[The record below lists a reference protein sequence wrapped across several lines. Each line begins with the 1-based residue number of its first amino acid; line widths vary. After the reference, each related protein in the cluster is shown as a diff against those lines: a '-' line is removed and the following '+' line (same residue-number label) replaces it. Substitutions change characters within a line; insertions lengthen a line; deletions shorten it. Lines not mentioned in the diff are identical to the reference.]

1 MATVLIDNKKIYW
14 QDYGKGDPVV
24 LIAGLGSDS
33 SSWLPIIIPL
43 SKKYRVIVFDN
54 IGVGR
59 SDHDNKGISVAL
71 MADCTRKLIT
81 KLNLNKPS
89 IIGHSMG
96 GMIAIDLAVNYP
108 KLLNK
113 LVLVATSAKISK
125 RNVSLFRDM
134 VAYLKSGINEELWVR
149 YMFYWIFSSSF
160 FENPDLVDQAVTMA
174 VNYRYPQSIDSFENQ
189 VEAIVQLDMVSDLN
203 RIKLETL
210 VLKGDDD
217 LLFTPNDTQDM
228 FNSIMLCTEVNIE
241 GSGHSIH
248 MDKPDIFLDEVKK
261 FIG

>member
-1 MATVLIDNKKIYW
+1 
-14 QDYGKGDPVV
+14 
-24 LIAGLGSDS
+24 
-33 SSWLPIIIPL
+33 
-43 SKKYRVIVFDN
+43 
-54 IGVGR
+54 
-59 SDHDNKGISVAL
+59 
-71 MADCTRKLIT
+71 
-81 KLNLNKPS
+81 
-89 IIGHSMG
+89 
-96 GMIAIDLAVNYP
+96 
-108 KLLNK
+108 
-113 LVLVATSAKISK
+113 
-125 RNVSLFRDM
+125 M

-217 LLFTPNDTQDM
+217 LLFTPNDIQDM